1 MAAKPVPGSGTAA
14 TFALKVLPLGTNG
27 KFNVSH
33 YPQGFARR
41 ACKRKF
47 RVVGLRP
54 GILRHALSAH
64 LVDDG
69 IHANFPAREHSGLV
83 SPMWDSAQLELG
95 SNDFESAFSMIVSG
109 VAVNFH
115 TK

>member
-1 MAAKPVPGSGTAA
+1 MAAKPVPGSGTAT
-14 TFALKVLPLGTNG
+14 TFALKVLPFGTNG

-69 IHANFPAREHSGLV
+69 IHANLSAREHSGLV
-83 SPMWDSAQLELG
+83 SPRRDSAQLEH
-95 SNDFESAFSMIVSG
+95 SRNNFERAFGMVVSG
-109 VAVNFH
+109 IAIDLH

>member
-1 MAAKPVPGSGTAA
+1 MAAKPVPSSGTAT
-14 TFALKVLPLGTNG
+14 TFALKVLPLGADG

-54 GILRHALSAH
+54 GILRHALRAH

-69 IHANFPAREHSGLV
+69 VHANLPAREHSGLV
-83 SPMWDSAQLELG
+83 SPMRDSAQLELSR
-95 SNDFESAFSMIVSG
+95 SNFERAFDMVVSG
-109 VAVNFH
+109 IAIDFH